1 MVHVV
6 KQRTPRQNAKKDTQI
21 NIRLTAIE
29 KRNLEIM
36 AHNDW
41 RGSSDFVRRLI
52 KREWKRLRQK
62 EGPANIDAMID
73 SWEEGYFD

>member
-1 MVHVV
+1 MTGAV
-6 KQRTPRQNAKKDTQI
+6 R
-21 NIRLTAIE
+21 
-29 KRNLEIM
+29 
-36 AHNDW
+36 
-41 RGSSDFVRRLI
+41 SDFVRRLI